1 MKMAY
6 AYLNSVFFKFQGHSV
21 DYNRFMAS
29 ASPVIDRLDGWMVS
43 WRAEVSQSLDR
54 IQQQVNETIVCCL
67 IMFTDVTDQDAYHAG
82 RIQQQHKEIE
92 KLLLEGLDG
101 QR

>member
-1 MKMAY
+1 
-6 AYLNSVFFKFQGHSV
+6 
-21 DYNRFMAS
+21 
-29 ASPVIDRLDGWMVS
+29 
-43 WRAEVSQSLDR
+43 
-54 IQQQVNETIVCCL
+54 
-67 IMFTDVTDQDAYHAG
+67 MFAQDAYHAG